1 MDTIPVGRAVRLINA
16 RRRAFLLAVMDRE
29 EFAADHIPG
38 SLRCD
43 VADNDQVD
51 RVLHELRARPL
62 RRIILY
68 SLTSG
73 PEAYQA
79 AEWLEELGVGP
90 VHILEG
96 GMLGWDAAG
105 YALAS
110 DLERDELAT
119 SQREHDR
126 ALIAAGTP
134 FVDPRG

>member
-1 MDTIPVGRAVRLINA
+1 MDTIPVGRAVRFINA
-16 RRRAFLLAVMDRE
+16 RRRAFLLAVMDAE

-43 VADNDQVD
+43 VAENEQVD
-51 RVLHELRARPL
+51 RVLRELRARPL
-62 RRIILY
+62 RRVILY
-68 SLTSG
+68 SATSG

-96 GMLGWDAAG
+96 GMEAWDSSG

-110 DLERDELAT
+110 DLQRDQLAMT
-119 SQREHDR
+119 QHEHDR
-126 ALIAAGTP
+126 RLIAAGTP
-134 FVDPRG
+134 FVDPRR